1 MNELK
6 VVESQHGIPAKLD
19 VARRALAEATE
30 DWQRIEIRDYARAVA
45 AATAILE
52 RKDIQVQA
60 ANLVQDA
67 ERAIVKANPPGSRL
81 ASARL
86 NQQGK
91 GSNPEI
97 SDSRVHE
104 QPTIKSLTIRNM
116 RRAHAK
122 LTDEEYE
129 HAKMEAVKM
138 QTPLTRAALQER
150 VKKKTQ
156 AADRVKREEQL
167 AKEKAQIEI
176 ALETSPEQF
185 LHIRLDEGMVNWHN
199 ALAHTS
205 GPGRGNDLGKMTV
218 AEARQLQKD
227 FQRVMHPDKN
237 SWYAERTHQE
247 QLNWIAL
254 RDMVEALLESLER
267 QITINV
273 TGGKHEK
280 L

>member
-6 VVESQHGIPAKLD
+6 VVESQHEIPAKLD

-86 NQQGK
+86 NQQ
-91 GSNPEI
+91 PEI
-97 SDSRVHE
+97 SGSRVHE
-104 QPTIKSLTIRNM
+104 QPAIKSVTIRDM

-129 HAKMEAVKM
+129 AAKTESVNT
-138 QTPLTRAALQER
+138 QTPLTRTSLRER

>member
-45 AATAILE
+45 AAFAILK

-67 ERAIVKANPPGSRL
+67 ERAIAKANPPKSPSRKK
-81 ASARL
+81 AANNRGTSGRE
-86 NQQGK
+86 K
-91 GSNPEI
+91 RDP
-97 SDSRVHE
+97 
-104 QPTIKSLTIRNM
+104 SLESEKLQIPNWLIRET
-116 RRAHAK
+116 RKAHNN
-122 LTDEEYE
+122 LSDEEYE
-129 HAKMEAVKM
+129 KAKVEAVETGK
-138 QTPLTRAALQER
+138 PLTRDALQQLSKGKR
-150 VKKKTQ
+150 Q
-156 AADRVKREEQL
+156 AEIRQKREEQL

-176 ALETSPEQF
+176 ALETNPEQF

-254 RDMVEALLESLER
+254 RDMVGALLESLER

>member
-1 MNELK
+1 MNELT
-6 VVESQHGIPAKLD
+6 VVESQHEIPAKLD

-30 DWQRIEIRDYARAVA
+30 DWQRIDIRDYARAVA
-45 AATAILE
+45 AASAILE

-81 ASARL
+81 VSSRLSQQSQEIDEEMSEHASR
-86 NQQGK
+86 K
-91 GSNPEI
+91 
-97 SDSRVHE
+97 
-104 QPTIKSLTIRNM
+104 QPTIKSVTIRDM

-138 QTPLTRAALQER
+138 QTPLTRAALRER
-150 VKKKTQ
+150 VKKKTE
-156 AADRVKREEQL
+156 AENRVKRDEQL
-167 AKEKAQIEI
+167 EEAKAQLEI
-176 ALETSPEQF
+176 KLETHPEQF
-185 LHIRLDEGMVNWHN
+185 LYIRLDEGMVNWHN

-254 RDMVEALLESLER
+254 RDMVGALLESLER